1 MTKQEVKA
9 RKWIKNIRDDAIV
22 TLDHITKKEPNV
34 NHLVYENRKARA
46 EIILNNFEELEQY
59 RAIGTV
65 EECRE
70 AREKQISKMPNIEGD
85 GYDDAGNIVC
95 DTWICPNCGTY
106 YEIDYDEYN
115 YCPKCGQHIERV
127 WEDWSEKE

>member
-1 MTKQEVKA
+1 MTEQEAIETLKGNYPKTCKMVNGRLQGGFDDLECKLGQAITIGIAAIEKQV
-9 RKWIKNIRDDAIV
+9 
-22 TLDHITKKEPNV
+22 
-34 NHLVYENRKARA
+34 A
-46 EIILNNFEELEQY
+46 EIPI
-59 RAIGTV
+59 
-65 EECRE
+65 
-70 AREKQISKMPNIEGD
+70 IEGD
-85 GYDDAGNIVC
+85 GYTDDGQILC